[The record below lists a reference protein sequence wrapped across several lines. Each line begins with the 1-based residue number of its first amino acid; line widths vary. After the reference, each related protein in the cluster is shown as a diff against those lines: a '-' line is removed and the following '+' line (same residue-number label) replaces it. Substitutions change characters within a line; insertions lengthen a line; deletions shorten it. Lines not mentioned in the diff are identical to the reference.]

1 MVVCEGI
8 EIFSVHCIFS
18 KFSICIIFD
27 LLIDYSPSCIIIIT
41 QLHKVLTFFRIFKKA
56 SYVAFSEIHVLMWN
70 SLKTFASNSR
80 NKLKPSSI

>member
-8 EIFSVHCIFS
+8 EIFSVHSICS
-18 KFSICIIFD
+18 KFWICTIFD
-27 LLIDYSPSCIIIIT
+27 LLICYSPSCIIIIA

-70 SLKTFASNSR
+70 SLKTFSR
-80 NKLKPSSI
+80 NK